1 MPDLGEAKPR
11 RRSSSLEEEM
21 KKWMD
26 AHAVQP
32 PTPSRG
38 WRARRGESSKLSL
51 GNENQKEK
59 KKEMEADGFSAEAI
73 GIIFLLRGA
82 RG

>member
-1 MPDLGEAKPR
+1 
-11 RRSSSLEEEM
+11 LETKTR
-21 KKWMD
+21 KK
-26 AHAVQP
+26 
-32 PTPSRG
+32 
-38 WRARRGESSKLSL
+38 
-51 GNENQKEK
+51 K